1 MCVCTTDLT
10 EEALTTLLPIEHHDH
25 FLNNSSTPY
34 LLYWFSVEGHV
45 KNSDLELFHDSRRLA
60 ARSLCCEST
69 TKQNQVNCTNGVI
82 KVNFTHLQFVILQT
96 RRH

>member
-45 KNSDLELFHDSRRLA
+45 QIQTSSY
-60 ARSLCCEST
+60 ST
-69 TKQNQVNCTNGVI
+69 TVGV
-82 KVNFTHLQFVILQT
+82 
-96 RRH
+96 